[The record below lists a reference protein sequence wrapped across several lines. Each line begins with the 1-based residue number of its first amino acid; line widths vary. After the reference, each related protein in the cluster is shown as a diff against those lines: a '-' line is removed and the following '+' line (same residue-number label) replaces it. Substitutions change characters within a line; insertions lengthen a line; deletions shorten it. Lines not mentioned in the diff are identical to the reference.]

1 MAATQL
7 DLRFPKRGGK
17 RDGAGRKGVPGKRPG
32 VPHRARPTHKARFP
46 VHLTLRARSGLPS
59 FRESALFAELRER
72 IWKASRSPAV
82 GEAFRIVHFSIQPDH
97 AHFIVEA
104 SDTDALTRGAQGL
117 SIRLAKVINNTFG
130 GIHGPVWADRY
141 HARELKTPR
150 EVRNAIVYVLMN
162 AKKHVRN
169 FRAAIDMLSSAPWF
183 DGIRGNVLIDDDPP
197 IMQARTWLANVG
209 WRRRGLIEPHEKP
222 S

>member
-1 MAATQL
+1 MGAKQL
-7 DLRFPKRGGK
+7 DLAFPKRGGK
-17 RDGAGRKGVPGKRPG
+17 RAGAGRKRAPGKRPG
-32 VPHRARPTHKARFP
+32 VPHRARPTHEARFP

-59 FRESALFAELRER
+59 FRDSALFVELREC
-72 IWKASRSPAV
+72 ISHASRSPAV
-82 GEAFRIVHFSIQPDH
+82 GEAFRILHFSIQPDH

-104 SDTDALTRGAQGL
+104 SDADALTRGAQGL
-117 SIRLAKVINNTFG
+117 SIRLAKAINRTFG
-130 GIHGPVWADRY
+130 GIHGQVWADRY
-141 HARELKTPR
+141 HARKLKTPR

-169 FRAAIDMLSSAPWF
+169 FRAAIDVLSSAQWF
-183 DGIRGNVLIDDDPP
+183 AGIRGNMPIDDHPP
-197 IMQARTWLANVG
+197 VVRPRTWLASVG